1 MCFRQR
7 QTETKETKSIWKDSA
22 IIMKG
27 KKGPRRTTETI
38 ARTGERRTISDV
50 LLGKTIS
57 HKETNPGGDKGADFG
72 NTKHT
77 AQTNSVRMILSYRH
91 APPPGHLTA
100 SLPGHCR
107 SDSSLHNARTLDSAP
122 VPSGL
127 RTAYAAWRQHTF
139 EPKPVCR
146 YSASFRR
153 EISTENATQTPP
165 GLCSAAAQSL
175 NLWGEQKY
183 SHRRLIATNPQE
195 WSTVYS
201 EIRFHLPEFPSLPHF
216 HQLHHHPKM
225 KSKQY
230 N

>member
-1 MCFRQR
+1 MCSRQR
-7 QTETKETKSIWKDSA
+7 QTETKETKSIWKDST

-27 KKGPRRTTETI
+27 KKGSRRTTETI
-38 ARTGERRTISDV
+38 ARTGEQRTISDA

-57 HKETNPGGDKGADFG
+57 HKETNPWGDKGTDFG

-77 AQTNSVRMILSYRH
+77 AQTNSVRMILSCRH

-107 SDSSLHNARTLDSAP
+107 FDSALHNARTLDSAP
-122 VPSGL
+122 VPLGL
-127 RTAYAAWRQHTF
+127 RTAYAAYRQHTS
-139 EPKPVCR
+139 ELKPVCR

-153 EISTENATQTPP
+153 EISKETATQPP
-165 GLCSAAAQSL
+165 PSSCSAAEQSL
-175 NLWGEQKY
+175 NLRCEQKH
-183 SHRRLIATNPQE
+183 SQRRLIATKTQE
-195 WSTVYS
+195 WSTVYL